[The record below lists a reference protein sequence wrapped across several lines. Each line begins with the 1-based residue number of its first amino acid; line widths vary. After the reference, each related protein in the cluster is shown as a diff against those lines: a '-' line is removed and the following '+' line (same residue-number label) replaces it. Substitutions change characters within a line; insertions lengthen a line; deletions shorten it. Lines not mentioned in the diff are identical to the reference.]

1 MIKLYGYWRSLAAYR
16 VRVAL
21 NLKGLTF
28 TEEIVDLA
36 TDAQLAPAFRALNPQ
51 GAVPTVV
58 IDGGPPLTQSLAIM
72 ELLDELHPEPPLLP
86 TDPLRRA
93 YARSLALLFAAD
105 HHPLITPRVT
115 RYLRSNFAADD
126 DKQTEWVRHWVHQS
140 LQEAEARLVREHNGS
155 SFCHSDLP
163 GIADICLASQVL
175 GAKAFNVDLTDTPH
189 VNRISAA
196 CLANEAFSRAH
207 PLRQPR
213 V

>member
-28 TEEIVDLA
+28 IEEIVDLA
-36 TDAQLAPAFRALNPQ
+36 SDAQLASAFRALNPQ

-58 IDGGPPLTQSLAIM
+58 IDGGPTLTQSLAIM

-93 YARSLALLFAAD
+93 CARSLALLFAAD
-105 HHPLITPRVT
+105 HHPLMTPRVI

-126 DKQTEWVRHWVHQS
+126 DKQTQWIRHWVHQS
-140 LQEAEARLVREHNGS
+140 LQEAEARLVREHNGGP
-155 SFCHSDLP
+155 FCYSDLP

-175 GAKAFNVDLTDTPH
+175 GAKAFNVNLTDTPH
-189 VNRISAA
+189 VKQIGEA
-196 CLANEAFSRAH
+196 CVANEAFSRAH
-207 PLRQPR
+207 PLRQSR
-213 V
+213 L